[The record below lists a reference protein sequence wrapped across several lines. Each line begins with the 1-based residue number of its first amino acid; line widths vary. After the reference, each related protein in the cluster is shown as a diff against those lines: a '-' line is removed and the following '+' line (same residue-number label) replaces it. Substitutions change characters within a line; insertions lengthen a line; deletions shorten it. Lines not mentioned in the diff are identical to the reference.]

1 MVDVYTEITVTI
13 RLNFGNS
20 NKRQRKALSLK
31 IVTVVKAVEMLGTDH
46 GFLLSNY
53 GHPSTAPRGTPC
65 QTRGTHCQTATR
77 GNDEPHARGNARL
90 WPPSWQCG

>member
-46 GFLLSNY
+46 GFFLSNY
-53 GHPSTAPRGTPC
+53 SQPHHTI
-65 QTRGTHCQTATR
+65 
-77 GNDEPHARGNARL
+77 DEEDSPPTCLHNARTVHAL
-90 WPPSWQCG
+90 